1 MSDNSTYIDLAQ
13 RIEESFAEI
22 EDEALADFKKTD
34 ETYAALY
41 QQISKLKADNPFIG
55 KVMDGSGDISLTAE
69 EHEVL
74 TEYFRLRFRLDDMER
89 QRLYFRGHTDCI
101 SYLKKVGALN

>member
-1 MSDNSTYIDLAQ
+1 MA
-13 RIEESFAEI
+13 AEP
-22 EDEALADFKKTD
+22 DGKTD
-34 ETYAALY
+34 PLKGSVECPFGDSFLCQGFKDCIAA
-41 QQISKLKADNPFIG
+41 G
-55 KVMDGSGDISLTAE
+55 KVIDGSGDISLTAE

-101 SYLKKVGALN
+101 SYLKKVGVLN